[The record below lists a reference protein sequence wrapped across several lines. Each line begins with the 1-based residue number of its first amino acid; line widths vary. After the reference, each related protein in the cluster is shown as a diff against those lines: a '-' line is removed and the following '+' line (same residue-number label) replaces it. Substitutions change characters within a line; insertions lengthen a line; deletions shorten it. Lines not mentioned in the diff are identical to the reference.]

1 MAIFSVRRRDFINP
15 GYLLIQMIQIDE
27 QLQLERVHPVRRED
41 LYDLMLEIPVPAV
54 AALDFPFVMPGDFVE
69 HIAQGKP
76 LKAISEVWP
85 ALVGGGR
92 TWFDCQQDKFVKA
105 HEEVRRG

>member
-1 MAIFSVRRRDFINP
+1 MAIRSVRRRDFINP
-15 GYLLIQMIQIDE
+15 GYLLIQIDE

-54 AALDFPFVMPGDFVE
+54 AALDFPFGVPGDFVKHMAE
-69 HIAQGKP
+69 GKP

-92 TWFDCQQDKFVKA
+92 T
-105 HEEVRRG
+105 